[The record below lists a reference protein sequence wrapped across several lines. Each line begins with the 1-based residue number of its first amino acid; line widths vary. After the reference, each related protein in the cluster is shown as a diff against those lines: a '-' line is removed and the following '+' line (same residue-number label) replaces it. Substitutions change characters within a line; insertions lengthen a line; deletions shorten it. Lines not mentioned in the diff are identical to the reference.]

1 MHTLGK
7 GPKETITFS
16 TETEQS
22 DHPRALQPWVPPDT
36 EGDAAICCL
45 YWGRLQ
51 GSLHTATHRDSKLP
65 SPTCCKL
72 CNQPSPRS
80 TQEKRQEPSPVALH
94 APAYMTWFPH
104 QDHNSCKVMRHHAQ
118 ASIIF
123 DSNHLQTSQRPS
135 VNLLIC
141 CTAASLLPT
150 GTFQRTP
157 LSPLFTH

>member
-1 MHTLGK
+1 ML
-7 GPKETITFS
+7 PSAVF
-16 TETEQS
+16 TE
-22 DHPRALQPWVPPDT
+22 
-36 EGDAAICCL
+36 EGCKDL
-45 YWGRLQ
+45 
-51 GSLHTATHRDSKLP
+51 STATHRDSKLP

-80 TQEKRQEPSPVALH
+80 TQEKRHEPSPVALH

-135 VNLLIC
+135 VNPADLLHSWFS
-141 CTAASLLPT
+141 AAHRNISKNTTSTFVHSLIVTLLRELENKMGPAIS
-150 GTFQRTP
+150 FP
-157 LSPLFTH
+157 L